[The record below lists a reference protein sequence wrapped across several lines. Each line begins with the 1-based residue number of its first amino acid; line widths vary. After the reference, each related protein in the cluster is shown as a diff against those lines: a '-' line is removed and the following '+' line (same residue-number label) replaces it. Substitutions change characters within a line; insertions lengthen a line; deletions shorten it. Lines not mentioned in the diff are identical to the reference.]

1 MKNQDGFTLVE
12 MMVAVVIAGI
22 VMGSIMYTFTSQQ
35 KSFMVQEQVAMMQ
48 QNLRA
53 SMYYITSEVQMAGY
67 RISSDINTYSM
78 DWDPTSGGNEVIS
91 PLIYGRNNDNDGG
104 GNDVRDGTDLIMF
117 VKASEDEWRTLGS
130 GEGNSGTASLSLSDL
145 DFNGD
150 GDNDLTDATG
160 NRPYAILVKSD
171 LSRAEFIKVK
181 SISSGATQQQV
192 TIEPGF
198 ELTETYSGV
207 SDIIAR
213 ADIIIYR
220 INEDGVPALER
231 RNLGRDNG
239 SQVLGEGI
247 SDMQIQYILKDGSSI
262 SGVSTVDQA
271 KVREVDITLTGQA
284 NIPGA
289 GLKQRSLRSCIKVR
303 NFGTS
308 M

>member
-22 VMGSIMYTFTSQQ
+22 VMASVMYTFTSQQ
-35 KSFMVQEQVAMMQ
+35 KSYAVQEQVAMMQ

-53 SMYYITSEVQMAGY
+53 SMYYISSEVQMAGY

-78 DWDPTSGGNEVIS
+78 DWDPTSGGAEVLS

-104 GNDVRDGTDLIMF
+104 GNDVRDGTDLIMI
-117 VKASEDEWRTLGS
+117 VKASEDEWRTLGA
-130 GEGNSGTASLSLSDL
+130 GEGNSGTSTYLSLSDL

-150 GDNDLTDATG
+150 GDDDLDTG
-160 NRPYAILVKSD
+160 NRSYAILVKSD
-171 LSRAEFIKVK
+171 LSRAEFIKVN
-181 SISSGATQQQV
+181 SIGPSGTSKQV

-239 SQVLGEGI
+239 FQVLGEGI
-247 SDMQIQYILKDGSSI
+247 SDMQIQYILNDGSSI

-271 KVREVDITLTGQA
+271 KVREVDITLTGQT

-289 GLKQRSLRSCIKVR
+289 GLKERTLRSCIKVR